1 MEKVL
6 NQILEKLNNIESE
19 QKEQSK
25 KLTNLDSKVSNLD
38 NKVTGIEAK
47 QKGQDKKLGSIETR
61 VMGMEKTLNY
71 HSEMF
76 GALIH
81 AQETQKAQLDKLEIG
96 LAKLS
101 GEQQKS
107 FETLINMYGRHEFEI
122 TQLKQVK

>member
-1 MEKVL
+1 MTDRELLELIAQKVSGMGKE
-6 NQILEKLNNIESE
+6 ISGMKREISKVSSIEAE
-19 QKEQSK
+19 QKEQGE
-25 KLTNLDSKVSNLD
+25 KLNT
-38 NKVTGIEAK
+38 
-47 QKGQDKKLGSIETR
+47 
-61 VMGMEKTLNY
+61 MEKTLNY

-81 AQETQKAQLDKLEIG
+81 AQKTQKAQLDKLEVD

-101 GEQQKS
+101 GDQQKS

>member
-1 MEKVL
+1 MSKLEKVL

-19 QKEQSK
+19 QKEQGK

-38 NKVTGIEAK
+38 SKVTNMEAE
-47 QKGQDKKLGSIETR
+47 QKEQGKKLNT
-61 VMGMEKTLNY
+61 MEKTLNY

-81 AQETQKAQLDKLEIG
+81 AQETQKAQLDKLEID